1 MVTWSNA
8 VVYDRSVPFDSVRQP
23 PSILFY
29 FIPLALLKRI
39 RLGMPDVT
47 SLLAVIRDWYGACQS
62 LSFQGG
68 SFKLPRKAISSRPAN
83 QYYAIP
89 LYRLGF
95 LSSIAQH
102 THSCLTSTSSML
114 AIRFSPL
121 YIRILRSRAEPG
133 WFLSVKDLSYWV
145 RVVLLLLQ
153 KGIKKRTPLRL
164 ALHLN
169 KMD

>member
-1 MVTWSNA
+1 MPSFMIG
-8 VVYDRSVPFDSVRQP
+8 RSPLTLSAKTPFYP
-23 PSILFY
+23 LLFHPSRCPKED
-29 FIPLALLKRI
+29 PLWYAL
-39 RLGMPDVT
+39 T

-62 LSFQGG
+62 LSFQGD
-68 SFKLPRKAISSRPAN
+68 SLKLPRKAISSRPAN
-83 QYYAIP
+83 QNYAIP

-121 YIRILRSRAEPG
+121 YIRFFINRAEPG
-133 WFLSVKDLSYWV
+133 FFLSVRDLSYWV